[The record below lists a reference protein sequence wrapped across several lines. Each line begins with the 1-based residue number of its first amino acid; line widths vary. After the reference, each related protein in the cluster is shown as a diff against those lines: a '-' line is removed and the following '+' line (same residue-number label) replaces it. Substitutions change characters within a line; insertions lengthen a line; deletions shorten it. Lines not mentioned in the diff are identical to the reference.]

1 MITTFRPS
9 GCTNACRHSHRV
21 SAGFKTALFST
32 KPYIPYIVREP
43 SMSISAI
50 ICDAPIAH
58 KAEGSDP
65 YAWLQERDTEAVLD
79 YLKAENSYQ
88 QAQTA
93 DQAALRET
101 LFEEIKGRILET
113 DLSLPSP
120 WGPYL
125 YYTRTTAGDEYA
137 LHYRCPRP
145 ADDSLTLDESREQLL
160 LDPNVL
166 ANGGFFSLG
175 AFSISPDH
183 QRLAYSIDSTGDEI
197 YTLFVKEL
205 SDGRVSELE
214 FQDCDGSM
222 TWANDSLTL
231 FFGELDDTHRPH
243 KLYRYRLDG
252 TAAEEVFHEPDGR
265 FFMHCYRASS
275 EQQLLLSVGSKTT
288 SEVWVLDANQPQQD
302 FSCIAPRVEDHE
314 YDVDHGA
321 LDGQWTWFIRTNR
334 DGINFALYTAVDT
347 GVAPIEAQ
355 WQILIPHSDTV
366 MIDGMSLNAGAMTL
380 SLREGGLPI
389 IEVHPQ
395 DLPSYRV
402 QLPDAAYSLHV
413 QNTLEFASERIR
425 LRYEALNRPA
435 QIRQLQLSNGEQ
447 QVLKQT
453 PVLGP
458 FDADAYVSQRLW
470 ATAPDGTQIP
480 ISLVIKREAL
490 GKPVP
495 LYLYGYGAYGESLD
509 PWFSHA
515 RLSLLDRGMAF
526 AIAHVRGGGE
536 LGEAWYRA
544 GKQEHK
550 QNTFSDFIA
559 CAEHLI
565 ANGFTSAP
573 QLAISGGSA
582 GGLLIGAVLNQRPEL
597 FGAAIAEVPFVD
609 VLNTML
615 DPDLPLTVTEYDEW
629 GNPQEP
635 DVYERLK
642 AYAPYENVKAQAY
655 PAMLV
660 IAGYND
666 SRVQYWEAAK
676 WVAKLRTAKTDTNPL
691 LLKTELGAGHG
702 GMSGRYQGLRDVA
715 LEYAFLFKVLG
726 VA

>member
-1 MITTFRPS
+1 MP
-9 GCTNACRHSHRV
+9 V
-21 SAGFKTALFST
+21 SSSVLA
-32 KPYIPYIVREP
+32 
-43 SMSISAI
+43 
-50 ICDAPIAH
+50 APVAH
-58 KAEGSDP
+58 KADGADP
-65 YAWLQERDTEAVLD
+65 YAWLQERDSAPVLD
-79 YLKAENSYQ
+79 YLKAENSYV
-88 QAQTA
+88 QAQLA
-93 DQAALRET
+93 DQAPLREA

-137 LHYRCPRP
+137 RHYRCPRP

-183 QRLAYSIDSTGDEI
+183 QRLAYSLDTSGEET

-205 SDGRVSELE
+205 SNDKLSELP

-243 KLYRYRLDG
+243 KLFRYRLDG
-252 TAAEEVFHEPDGR
+252 IAAQEVFHEPDGR
-265 FFMHCYRASS
+265 FFLHCYRSSS
-275 EQQLLLSVGSKTT
+275 ERQLLLSLGSKTT
-288 SEVWVLDANQPQQD
+288 SEVWALDASQPQQP
-302 FSCIAPRVEDHE
+302 FTCLAPRVEGHE
-314 YDVDHGA
+314 YEVDHGQ
-321 LDGQWTWFIRTNR
+321 LDGQWTWLIRSNR
-334 DGINFALYTAVDT
+334 DGINFALYQAADQGQAPTAGD
-347 GVAPIEAQ
+347 
-355 WQILIPHSDTV
+355 WQTLIPHSDTV
-366 MIDGMSLNAGAMTL
+366 MLDGLSLNAGGLTL
-380 SLREGGLPI
+380 SLRIGGLPV
-389 IEVHPQ
+389 IEVRPQ
-395 DLPSYRV
+395 GLPAYRV
-402 QLPDAAYSLHV
+402 ELPDAAYSLYV
-413 QNTLEFASERIR
+413 QNTLEFASEHIR

-435 QIRQLQLSNGEQ
+435 QIRQLHLATGEQ
-447 QVLKQT
+447 VVLKQT

-470 ATAPDGTQIP
+470 ATAPDGTQVP
-480 ISLVIKREAL
+480 ISLVVKRQCL
-490 GKPVP
+490 GQPTP

-515 RLSLLDRGMAF
+515 RLSLLDRGVAF

-550 QNTFSDFIA
+550 QNTFNDFIA

-565 ANGFTSAP
+565 AQGYTRP
-573 QLAISGGSA
+573 EQLVISGGSA
-582 GGLLIGAVLNQRPEL
+582 GGLLIGAVLNQRPQL
-597 FGAAIAEVPFVD
+597 FAAAIAEVPFVD

-615 DPDLPLTVTEYDEW
+615 DPELPLTVTEYDEW
-629 GNPQEP
+629 GNPQDP
-635 DVYERLK
+635 QVYARIK
-642 AYAPYENVKAQAY
+642 AYAPYENVRAQAY
-655 PAMLV
+655 PALLV

-676 WVAKLRTAKTDTNPL
+676 WVAKLRATKTDTNPL
-691 LLKTELGAGHG
+691 LLKTELEAGHG

-715 LEYAFLFKVLG
+715 LEYAFVFKVLG
-726 VA
+726 IA

>member
-1 MITTFRPS
+1 MPVADPVIAAPVARK
-9 GCTNACRHSHRV
+9 A
-21 SAGFKTALFST
+21 AG
-32 KPYIPYIVREP
+32 P
-43 SMSISAI
+43 
-50 ICDAPIAH
+50 
-58 KAEGSDP
+58 DP

-79 YLKAENSYQ
+79 YLKAENHYQ
-88 QAQTA
+88 EAALA
-93 DQAALRET
+93 DQAALRKT
-101 LFEEIKGRILET
+101 LFQEIKGRIQET

-137 LHYRCPRP
+137 RHYRCPRP
-145 ADDSLTLDESREQLL
+145 TDDSLTVDESREQLL
-160 LDPNVL
+160 LDPNEL

-175 AFSISPDH
+175 AFNISPDH
-183 QRLAYSIDSTGDEI
+183 QRLAYSLDTTGEEV

-205 SDGRVSELE
+205 SNGKVSELD
-214 FQDCDGSM
+214 FADCDGSM

-231 FFGELDDTHRPH
+231 FFAELDDTHRPH
-243 KLYRYRLDG
+243 KLFRYRLDG

-265 FFMHCYRASS
+265 FFLHCYRSSS
-275 EQQLLLSVGSKTT
+275 EKQLLLSLGSKTT
-288 SEVWVLDANQPQQD
+288 SEVWVLDAAQPQQA
-302 FSCIAPRVEDHE
+302 FSCLAPRVEHHE
-314 YDVDHGA
+314 YDVDHGL
-321 LDGQWTWFIRTNR
+321 LDGQWTWFIRSNR
-334 DGINFALYTAVDT
+334 DGINFALYQ
-347 GVAPIEAQ
+347 APDQGHAPAQ
-355 WQILIPHSDTV
+355 ADWQNLIPHSDSV
-366 MIDGMSLNAGAMTL
+366 MLEGLSLNSSAMTL

-389 IEVHPQ
+389 VEVHPEG
-395 DLPSYRV
+395 LPAYRV

-413 QNTLEFASERIR
+413 QNSLEFASPRIR

-435 QIRQLQLSNGEQ
+435 QIRQLELAGGEQ
-447 QVLKQT
+447 KVLKET
-453 PVLGP
+453 PVLGD
-458 FDADAYVSQRLW
+458 FDPDAYVSQRLW
-470 ATAPDGTQIP
+470 ATAADGTRVP

-490 GKPVP
+490 GRPAP

-515 RLSLLDRGMAF
+515 RLSLLERGVAF

-565 ANGFTSAP
+565 AEGLTRAE

-597 FGAAIAEVPFVD
+597 FKAAIAEVPFVD

-629 GNPQEP
+629 GNPEEP
-635 DVYERLK
+635 QVYERIK
-642 AYAPYENVKAQAY
+642 AYAPYENVEAKAY
-655 PAMLV
+655 PATLV

-676 WVAKLRTAKTDTNPL
+676 WVARLRATKTDDNLL

-715 LEYAFLFKVLG
+715 LEYAFVFKILG
-726 VA
+726 IA

>member
-1 MITTFRPS
+1 MPPSTHIT
-9 GCTNACRHSHRV
+9 A
-21 SAGFKTALFST
+21 
-32 KPYIPYIVREP
+32 
-43 SMSISAI
+43 
-50 ICDAPIAH
+50 APIARS
-58 KAEGSDP
+58 APGQDP
-65 YAWLQERDTEAVLD
+65 YAWLQERDSSEVLD
-79 YLKAENSYQ
+79 YLKAENAWQ
-88 QAQTA
+88 EAQLA
-93 DQAALRET
+93 DQKELRET
-101 LFEEIKGRILET
+101 LFQEIKGRILET

-137 LHYRCPRP
+137 RHYRCPRP
-145 ADDSLTLDESREQLL
+145 ADDSQQIDEHAEELL

-183 QRLAYSIDSTGDEI
+183 KRLAYSLDTNGEEI
-197 YTLFVKEL
+197 YTLYVKEL
-205 SDGRVSELE
+205 SSGKVSELAFE
-214 FQDCDGSM
+214 DCDGSM

-231 FFGELDDTHRPH
+231 FFGELDETHRPH
-243 KLYRYRLDG
+243 KLYRYHLDG

-265 FFMHCYRASS
+265 FFLHCYRSSS
-275 EQQLLLSVGSKTT
+275 ERQLLLSLGSKTT
-288 SEVWVLDANQPQQD
+288 SEIWALDAEQPQQA
-302 FSCIAPRVEDHE
+302 FACLAPRVEGHE
-314 YDVDHGA
+314 YDVDHGK
-321 LDGQWTWFIRTNR
+321 LNEQWTWFIRSNR
-334 DGINFALYTAVDT
+334 DGINFALFQAADNT
-347 GVAPIEAQ
+347 GVPSEDQ
-355 WQILIPHSDTV
+355 WQNLIAHDNAV
-366 MIDGMSLNAGAMTL
+366 MLDGVTLNARAMTL
-380 SLREGGLPI
+380 SLRIGGLPVI
-389 IEVHPQ
+389 DVHPQ
-395 DLPSYRV
+395 GLPSYRV
-402 QLPDAAYSLHV
+402 ELPDAAYSLYV
-413 QNTLEFASERIR
+413 QNSLEFDSDKIR

-435 QIRQLQLSNGEQ
+435 QVRQLELASGVQH
-447 QVLKQT
+447 VLKET
-453 PVLGP
+453 PVLGV
-458 FDADAYVSQRLW
+458 FNADDYVSQRLW
-470 ATAPDGTQIP
+470 ATSADGTQVP
-480 ISLVIKREAL
+480 ISLVVRRDQV
-490 GKPVP
+490 GQPTP
-495 LYLYGYGAYGESLD
+495 LYLYGYGAYGSSLD

-515 RLSLLDRGMAF
+515 RLSLLDRGVAF

-565 ANGFTSAP
+565 AQGLTTSE

-597 FGAAIAEVPFVD
+597 FQAAIAEVPFVD

-635 DVYERLK
+635 EVYARIK
-642 AYAPYENVKAQAY
+642 AYAPYENVSAQAY

-676 WVAKLRTAKTDTNPL
+676 WVAKLRATKTDDNLL

-715 LEYAFLFKVLG
+715 LEYAFVFKALG
-726 VA
+726 LV

>member
-1 MITTFRPS
+1 MS
-9 GCTNACRHSHRV
+9 LSAHV
-21 SAGFKTALFST
+21 SN
-32 KPYIPYIVREP
+32 
-43 SMSISAI
+43 
-50 ICDAPIAH
+50 APIAH
-58 KAEGSDP
+58 RDAGVDP
-65 YAWLQERDTEAVLD
+65 YAWLQERDTDAVLD

-88 QAQTA
+88 EAQLA
-93 DQAALRET
+93 DQAKLREA
-101 LFEEIKGRILET
+101 LFQEIKGRILET

-125 YYTRTTAGDEYA
+125 YYTRTTAGDEYPR
-137 LHYRCPRP
+137 HYRCPRP
-145 ADDSLTLDESREQLL
+145 ADDSLSVDESREQLL
-160 LDPNVL
+160 LDPNAL
-166 ANGGFFSLG
+166 AEGGFFSLG

-183 QRLAYSIDSTGDEI
+183 QRLAYSLDTTGDEI

-205 SDGRVSELE
+205 SNDKVSELSFE
-214 FQDCDGSM
+214 QCDGSM

-231 FFGELDDTHRPH
+231 FFGELDETHRPH
-243 KLYRYRLDG
+243 KLWRYRLDG

-265 FFMHCYRASS
+265 FFLHCYRSSS
-275 EQQLLLSVGSKTT
+275 ERQLILSLGSKTT
-288 SEVWVLDANQPQQD
+288 SEVWVLDATQPQQP
-302 FSCIAPRVEDHE
+302 FTCLAPRQENHE
-314 YDVDHGA
+314 YDVDHGL
-321 LDGQWTWFIRTNR
+321 LDGQWTWLIRSNR
-334 DGINFALYTAVDT
+334 DGINFALYQAADT
-347 GVAPIEAQ
+347 GVAPTEAD
-355 WQILIPHSDTV
+355 WQNLIPHSDTV
-366 MIDGMSLNAGAMTL
+366 MIDGLSLNASAMTL

-395 DLPSYRV
+395 DLPAYRV

-413 QNTLEFASERIR
+413 QNSLEFVSTRIR

-435 QIRQLQLSNGEQ
+435 QIRQLDLASGEQ
-447 QVLKQT
+447 VVLKQT

-470 ATAPDGTQIP
+470 ATAPDGTQVP
-480 ISLVIKREAL
+480 ISLVVKREAL
-490 GKPVP
+490 GQPVP

-509 PWFSHA
+509 PWFSHS
-515 RLSLLDRGMAF
+515 RLSLLDRGVAF

-550 QNTFSDFIA
+550 HNTFSDFIA

-565 ANGFTSAP
+565 ANGFTTAE

-597 FGAAIAEVPFVD
+597 FKVAIAEVPFVD

-615 DPDLPLTVTEYDEW
+615 DPDLPLTITEYDEW

-635 DVYERLK
+635 QVYDRIR
-642 AYAPYENVKAQAY
+642 AYAPYENVSAQAY
-655 PAMLV
+655 PALLV

-676 WVAKLRTAKTDTNPL
+676 WVAKLRATKTDDNPL

-715 LEYAFLFKVLG
+715 LEYAFVLKVLG
-726 VA
+726 LG

>member
-1 MITTFRPS
+1 MPL
-9 GCTNACRHSHRV
+9 
-21 SAGFKTALFST
+21 SATL
-32 KPYIPYIVREP
+32 
-43 SMSISAI
+43 
-50 ICDAPIAH
+50 CDAPVAH

-65 YAWLQERDTEAVLD
+65 YAWLQERDTDAVLD

-88 QAQTA
+88 EAQTA
-93 DQAALRET
+93 DQAGLRES

-125 YYTRTTAGDEYA
+125 YYTRTTAGDEYSR
-137 LHYRCPRP
+137 HYRCPRP
-145 ADDSLTLDESREQLL
+145 ADDSLQLDESREQLL
-160 LDPNVL
+160 LDPNLL

-183 QRLAYSIDSTGDEI
+183 QRLAYSVDSTGDEI

-265 FFMHCYRASS
+265 FFMHCYRSSS
-275 EQQLLLSVGSKTT
+275 EQQLLLSLGSKTT
-288 SEVWVLDANQPQQD
+288 SEVWVLDANQPQQA
-302 FSCIAPRVEDHE
+302 FACIAPRVEDHE

-321 LDGQWTWFIRTNR
+321 RDGQWTWFIRSNR
-334 DGINFALYTAVDT
+334 DGINFALYTVVDSGT
-347 GVAPIEAQ
+347 APSEAD
-355 WQILIPHSDTV
+355 WQNLIPHSDSV

-402 QLPDAAYSLHV
+402 RLPDAAYSLHV
-413 QNTLEFASERIR
+413 QNSLEFVSERIR

-435 QIRQLQLSNGEQ
+435 QIRQLELNTGEQ

-453 PVLGP
+453 PVLGA

-470 ATAPDGTQIP
+470 ATAPDGTQVP
-480 ISLVIKREAL
+480 ISLVVKREAL
-490 GKPVP
+490 GQPVP

-550 QNTFSDFIA
+550 HNTFSDFIA

-565 ANGFTSAP
+565 ANGFTSAA

-629 GNPQEP
+629 GNPEEP
-635 DVYERLK
+635 DVYDRIK
-642 AYAPYENVKAQAY
+642 AYAPYENVSAQAY
-655 PAMLV
+655 PATLV

-676 WVAKLRTAKTDTNPL
+676 WVAKLRATKTDSNPL

-702 GMSGRYQGLRDVA
+702 GMSGRYQGLRDAA

-726 VA
+726 IA

>member
-1 MITTFRPS
+1 M
-9 GCTNACRHSHRV
+9 
-21 SAGFKTALFST
+21 
-32 KPYIPYIVREP
+32 
-43 SMSISAI
+43 
-50 ICDAPIAH
+50 
-58 KAEGSDP
+58 
-65 YAWLQERDTEAVLD
+65 
-79 YLKAENSYQ
+79 
-88 QAQTA
+88 
-93 DQAALRET
+93 
-101 LFEEIKGRILET
+101 
-113 DLSLPSP
+113 
-120 WGPYL
+120 
-125 YYTRTTAGDEYA
+125 
-137 LHYRCPRP
+137 
-145 ADDSLTLDESREQLL
+145 
-160 LDPNVL
+160 
-166 ANGGFFSLG
+166 
-175 AFSISPDH
+175 
-183 QRLAYSIDSTGDEI
+183 
-197 YTLFVKEL
+197 
-205 SDGRVSELE
+205 
-214 FQDCDGSM
+214 
-222 TWANDSLTL
+222 
-231 FFGELDDTHRPH
+231 
-243 KLYRYRLDG
+243 RYRLDG

-265 FFMHCYRASS
+265 FFLHCYRSSS
-275 EQQLLLSVGSKTT
+275 EQQLLLSLGSKTT
-288 SEVWVLDANQPQQD
+288 SEVWVLDANQPQQA
-302 FSCIAPRVEDHE
+302 FTCLAPRVEDHE

-321 LDGQWTWFIRTNR
+321 LDGQWAWFIRTNR
-334 DGINFALYTAVDT
+334 DGINFALYHAIDT
-347 GVAPIEAQ
+347 GVAPTEAD
-355 WQILIPHSDTV
+355 WQNLIPHSDTV

-413 QNTLEFASERIR
+413 QNSLEFVSDRVR

-435 QIRQLQLSNGEQ
+435 QIRQLELGSGTQK
-447 QVLKQT
+447 VLKET

-470 ATAPDGTQIP
+470 ATAPDGTQVP
-480 ISLVIKREAL
+480 ISLVVKREAL
-490 GKPVP
+490 GIPVP

-515 RLSLLDRGMAF
+515 RLSLLDRGVAF

-550 QNTFSDFIA
+550 HNTFSDFIA

-565 ANGFTSAP
+565 ANGFTTPS

-582 GGLLIGAVLNQRPEL
+582 GGLLIGAVLNMRPEL

-629 GNPQEP
+629 GNPEEP
-635 DVYERLK
+635 DVYDRIK
-642 AYAPYENVKAQAY
+642 AYAPYENVTAQAY
-655 PAMLV
+655 PPTLV

-676 WVAKLRTAKTDTNPL
+676 WVAKLRATKTDTHPL

-715 LEYAFLFKVLG
+715 LEYAFVFKVWG
-726 VA
+726 IN